1 MKKGGS
7 KMKFDRT
14 MKEWGMFGSL
24 YELFKK
30 CMMQK
35 QQDKR
40 QKNLWLQCVS
50 YGQDYMDD
58 NGIQSLSY
66 ELAYDLYDFAASN
79 KRNYS
84 LTFDSD
90 STEKRMFTEFYTL
103 CQKYWNPETEN
114 PDNYWDHCIN
124 DFNSFANKFSTI
136 QGETFELPK
145 VWSLSV
151 LSFLDKKS
159 HIIKRGNRT

>member
-1 MKKGGS
+1 
-7 KMKFDRT
+7 MKFDRT

-66 ELAYDLYDFAASN
+66 ELAYDLYDFAASVLLLIRIQQKKGCLLN
-79 KRNYS
+79 FTHYVRSIGIQKRKIRI
-84 LTFDSD
+84 T
-90 STEKRMFTEFYTL
+90 T
-103 CQKYWNPETEN
+103 
-114 PDNYWDHCIN
+114 
-124 DFNSFANKFSTI
+124 
-136 QGETFELPK
+136 G
-145 VWSLSV
+145 
-151 LSFLDKKS
+151 
-159 HIIKRGNRT
+159 IIV